1 MAMDSKEFTDRIT
14 RALENAKEA
23 IEGIEEKERMRFRG
37 NIIANVIIAYNHDGS
52 IDAELR
58 LESIPNDLSVNKLFT
73 AVERHLRS
81 VEGAFWQ
88 AGQRYEPREDEPIY
102 NKFGGMSQAESWYHR
117 SLTNA
122 LATGKKIDSNMR
134 QHGRRKP
141 KQVFVRAYWS
151 PGGEHPKD
159 RFRK

>member
-1 MAMDSKEFTDRIT
+1 MDSKEFTDRIT
-14 RALENAKEA
+14 RSLENAKEA

-37 NIIANVIIAYNHDGS
+37 NIVANIIIAYNHDGS

-58 LESIPNDLSVNKLFT
+58 LESIPNDLSVNKLLT
-73 AVERHLRS
+73 AVERHLKPVS
-81 VEGAFWQ
+81 EAFWQ
-88 AGQRYEPREDEPIY
+88 VGQRYEPREGEPIY

-117 SLTNA
+117 SMVDA

-151 PGGEHPKD
+151 PSGEHPKD
-159 RFRK
+159 RFRR